1 MSKKKIIGIA
11 VGAVAVLGLG
21 IMFLGGDSDSP
32 SQDSTPA
39 VAEEKGDTRSA
50 NNDGGASQ
58 GEQNGGMK
66 MKSSGKVVS
75 RADGSVFVMGSCR
88 VAAPSADAPRYSAS
102 LKASEL
108 PPKVDLRKFMPPVE
122 DQGQV
127 GSCTANAT
135 AGAYEYLLRRNQGVD
150 DYDISRLFL
159 YYNAR
164 VMENC
169 ADRDSGAII
178 GDVFKSLNQQG
189 VCSEETWPY
198 IESKFKDKPSQ
209 EAYEE
214 ATKNKISKY
223 ECVGRDLN
231 AWKSALAEGYPIVFG
246 VQTFPSFQNP
256 RNGHISMP
264 GRNEQNTG
272 GHAMCCVGYSDP
284 DRVFIVRNS
293 WGHQWGDGG
302 YCYIPYDYIM
312 SPQYNCGDCWV
323 MYDVNPIRQ
332 EDAEEAWDDSTE
344 SIFVDMENEFS
355 DMSDEDWLAMCDEL
369 GDYDIVYRLGAL
381 YNIACWG
388 DEEVSP
394 EESKVALDKL
404 KKILIMFGLEYSPKK
419 VMKHCENIWVNESDD
434 FFDITVAILSKYLS
448 EGARATIAADMLEIC
463 SADDDAA
470 DDERDIILGLVGDW
484 LNDDLILAYYA
495 DYLDEDDYD
504 DYDYY
509 DDEDDYYYDDDYEYD
524 FDYDYYYDDDDDY
537 SYVGYDYDDD
547 DDYDYDYY

>member
-11 VGAVAVLGLG
+11 AGAVAVLGLG
-21 IMFLGGDSDSP
+21 IMFLGGDSSASP

-39 VAEEKGDTRSA
+39 VAEEKGDTRNA

-88 VAAPSADAPRYSAS
+88 VSAPSADAPRYSAS

-189 VCSEETWPY
+189 VCSEKTWPY
-198 IESKFKDKPSQ
+198 IESKFKDKPSR

-246 VQTFPSFQNP
+246 VTTYPSFQNP

-302 YCYIPYDYIM
+302 
-312 SPQYNCGDCWV
+312 
-323 MYDVNPIRQ
+323 
-332 EDAEEAWDDSTE
+332 
-344 SIFVDMENEFS
+344 
-355 DMSDEDWLAMCDEL
+355 
-369 GDYDIVYRLGAL
+369 
-381 YNIACWG
+381 
-388 DEEVSP
+388 
-394 EESKVALDKL
+394 
-404 KKILIMFGLEYSPKK
+404 
-419 VMKHCENIWVNESDD
+419 
-434 FFDITVAILSKYLS
+434 
-448 EGARATIAADMLEIC
+448 
-463 SADDDAA
+463 
-470 DDERDIILGLVGDW
+470 
-484 LNDDLILAYYA
+484 
-495 DYLDEDDYD
+495 
-504 DYDYY
+504 
-509 DDEDDYYYDDDYEYD
+509 
-524 FDYDYYYDDDDDY
+524 
-537 SYVGYDYDDD
+537 
-547 DDYDYDYY
+547 